1 MDPAVQITPWTPRDV
16 SLVTS
21 PDTCDMVSI
30 SRACCCQQ
38 QRMRMAYIFGQVV
51 DKVNSPK
58 LETNPPLIFA
68 TVQGSSAMSANA
80 IDKPRG
86 DIRIDRNDSV
96 ALSSC
101 NLHST
106 RKRESAVT
114 DYNMNSG
121 KQNAQMSQSTACTR
135 DQQPVASLQI
145 AFPDSRVHRDTSYR
159 IPN

>member
-1 MDPAVQITPWTPRDV
+1 
-16 SLVTS
+16 
-21 PDTCDMVSI
+21 
-30 SRACCCQQ
+30 
-38 QRMRMAYIFGQVV
+38 MAYIFGQVV

-106 RKRESAVT
+106 R
-114 DYNMNSG
+114 
-121 KQNAQMSQSTACTR
+121 Q
-135 DQQPVASLQI
+135 
-145 AFPDSRVHRDTSYR
+145 
-159 IPN
+159 